1 MQELSLQMSTQVMG
15 NMHMCVGNV
24 LRAWV
29 ICKFVQVHVVRN
41 GQCVLNGIWYLYSNR
56 FNDTES

>member
-41 GQCVLNGIWYLYSNR
+41 GQCVLNGI
-56 FNDTES
+56 